1 MIKLSL
7 EQLRNCTCKKHY
19 EERCKVGRHFNEPK
33 HCIVCMDEELQS
45 LREANKN
52 INEKR
57 LFLLKGLEVTW
68 KIIDALPPDPAVDYT
83 DYGAFKREFERKA

>member
-1 MIKLSL
+1 
-7 EQLRNCTCKKHY
+7 
-19 EERCKVGRHFNEPK
+19 
-33 HCIVCMDEELQS
+33 MDEELQS